1 MVPAAHALLVVTGL
15 ATCGLLT
22 ADCVSSGTAV
32 VGPPFAEMHDV
43 LLNRTVPATQPLQ
56 VPLLWMVC
64 PAPHAAAHLPV
75 LGPVV
80 ISLVLLMQ

>member
-1 MVPAAHALLVVTGL
+1 VVLYG
-15 ATCGLLT
+15 
-22 ADCVSSGTAV
+22 
-32 VGPPFAEMHDV
+32 
-43 LLNRTVPATQPLQ
+43 TVPATQPLQ

-80 ISLVLLMQ
+80 MSLALLIQKPQVELSAASGMA